1 MRRKKKAEKVQSN
14 GEKYNRI
21 EEMKKTKQKP
31 TTRNLFAG
39 AVSI

>member
-21 EEMKKTKQKP
+21 EEMGGKKNNNQPPETFLQ
-31 TTRNLFAG
+31 
-39 AVSI
+39 VQ